1 MTLEPLPLRPPIN
14 MDQEVQVPLTMAEF
28 LVLSDCV
35 ERLEQKLDELK
46 LLDGSERTALRA
58 LECWL
63 EKLNPVIFSEHY
75 DFYLRQAKNY
85 LTGSNEDV

>member
-1 MTLEPLPLRPPIN
+1 M
-14 MDQEVQVPLTMAEF
+14 PLTMAEF

-46 LLDGSERTALRA
+46 LLDGSERAALRA

-63 EKLNPVIFSEHY
+63 ENLNPVIFSEHY
-75 DFYLRQAKNY
+75 DFYLRQAKTC
-85 LTGSNEDV
+85 LTGSIEDV